1 MKGGAKTCWRKIEAR
16 PVEPTEREVRVPRDR
31 WLAALHRLQN
41 GEALGGLQLVDP
53 ARAAAVTDP
62 ADIDWTGF
70 PVLEALEA
78 VARDELR
85 LLRSL
90 LDGGLP
96 PCAPPPRED
105 GFTPPGGLVWGLDLR
120 RATPSEL

>member
-1 MKGGAKTCWRKIEAR
+1 MNGGPRTCWRDIEAR
-16 PVEPTEREVRVPRDR
+16 LAEPGDRDPSAGVPRAR

-41 GEALGGLQLVDP
+41 GEALGALRLVDP
-53 ARAAAVTDP
+53 ARSAPVTDP
-62 ADIDWTGF
+62 AEVDWTGF

-90 LDGGLP
+90 LDETP
-96 PCAPPPRED
+96 RAASVRED

-120 RATPSEL
+120 RATSSEL